1 MEEIIT
7 LKQIEKVIS
16 EVRKKQLYKQFSI
29 FM

>member
-16 EVRKKQLYKQFSI
+16 EVTKKQLYKQFSI